1 MKNTRERYGLITAV
15 TMIVGI
21 VIGSGIFFKS
31 DNILKATGGSVFLG
45 VVVFVIGAIAII
57 FGGLCFG
64 AHERLEREER
74 AEVGRRSV
82 VCRRQILFPDDSVEL
97 YPYN

>member
-1 MKNTRERYGLITAV
+1 MLRTRTILYIYAPVVLIV
-15 TMIVGI
+15 
-21 VIGSGIFFKS
+21 
-31 DNILKATGGSVFLG
+31 LLG
-45 VVVFVIGAIAII
+45 VVNGLAHGNLAGGLAAAALLFGAWA

-74 AEVGRRSV
+74 AEVGRRAV

-97 YPYN
+97 YPHN

>member
-1 MKNTRERYGLITAV
+1 MLRTRTILYIYTPVVLIT
-15 TMIVGI
+15 
-21 VIGSGIFFKS
+21 
-31 DNILKATGGSVFLG
+31 LLG
-45 VVVFVIGAIAII
+45 VVNGLADGDLVGGLTAAVLLLGAWML
-57 FGGLCFG
+57 GGLCFG